1 MKLKM
6 LVYITLLLV
15 LSVGVVQAAEE
26 ATCLN
31 KIGVHPV
38 HDSLK
43 DEKALWDMMRKDEVW
58 KDIKDALSRA
68 KCPPETGD
76 SCSKLVKPLEDF
88 FQQDFK
94 VDNFRHRTY
103 HAKDSII
110 FHWMMFRPGGDFKK
124 KIEVAKNIKWCGE
137 KLLHAYEFD
146 VKANRKTYT
155 FTVPKKCGNLALLK
169 VEECPKCPT
178 NCSDCSVECRDN
190 PKEKGCPSQ
199 CKDCKDQNC
208 FAKCQPESCPENC
221 TEKCLNNPE
230 GNDCKKCNDQ
240 GCLQKFNQCKEKD
253 CNQCSDE
260 CAENP
265 YAKGCPQQCRECK
278 DEGCLR
284 IVPVIVKEPFNL
296 CKEKDCN
303 QCSDKCAENPYAK
316 ECPQQCRECKDE
328 ECFVPVEVPVEV
340 EKIVPVNPCR
350 NCNDCSYECK
360 TGGECENTVCRKCQ
374 SNDCFVPVTK
384 TITCIQPCPPA
395 FHFIAD
401 LGYYRQSDPA
411 DYLFGRVGIEYNLSE
426 NASWLEGVSLL
437 TMIGTAPKIGGSDG
451 DTAFL
456 LDVIAQ
462 YNWLQSYDSW
472 SLPLLRGFTGIGLG
486 GWFTSGDVLD
496 DSGDSDL
503 DIIANIGVRLPN
515 HPDISVFFEM
525 RNAVDELDSISEYG
539 RFGAGVRIQF

>member
-1 MKLKM
+1 M
-6 LVYITLLLV
+6 
-15 LSVGVVQAAEE
+15 
-26 ATCLN
+26 
-31 KIGVHPV
+31 
-38 HDSLK
+38 
-43 DEKALWDMMRKDEVW
+43 
-58 KDIKDALSRA
+58 
-68 KCPPETGD
+68 
-76 SCSKLVKPLEDF
+76 
-88 FQQDFK
+88 
-94 VDNFRHRTY
+94 
-103 HAKDSII
+103 II
-110 FHWMMFRPGGDFKK
+110 
-124 KIEVAKNIKWCGE
+124 
-137 KLLHAYEFD
+137 
-146 VKANRKTYT
+146 
-155 FTVPKKCGNLALLK
+155 
-169 VEECPKCPT
+169 
-178 NCSDCSVECRDN
+178 
-190 PKEKGCPSQ
+190 
-199 CKDCKDQNC
+199 
-208 FAKCQPESCPENC
+208 
-221 TEKCLNNPE
+221 
-230 GNDCKKCNDQ
+230 
-240 GCLQKFNQCKEKD
+240 
-253 CNQCSDE
+253 
-260 CAENP
+260 
-265 YAKGCPQQCRECK
+265 
-278 DEGCLR
+278 
-284 IVPVIVKEPFNL
+284 KEPFNL

-437 TMIGTAPKIGGSDG
+437 TMIGAAPKIGGSDG

>member
-26 ATCLN
+26 TKCLK

-38 HDSLK
+38 HEPLTSEEELCEMMQ
-43 DEKALWDMMRKDEVW
+43 DEKIWY
-58 KDIKDALSRA
+58 DIAEALSDAECLGIQCSELSTKINEFFTNNCRNLQQC
-68 KCPPETGD
+68 KIQKENYKKED
-76 SCSKLVKPLEDF
+76 SV
-88 FQQDFK
+88 
-94 VDNFRHRTY
+94 T
-103 HAKDSII
+103 
-110 FHWMMFRPGGDFKK
+110 FHWMMFRPNGKG
-124 KIEVAKNIKWCGE
+124 KIKVAKNLKWCGAE
-137 KLLHAYEFD
+137 DLPAYEFD
-146 VKANRKTYT
+146 IVYDKKKYT
-155 FTVPKKCGNLALLK
+155 FTVPKGCGNLALLK
-169 VEECPKCPT
+169 VEEYPECPKCT
-178 NCSDCSVECRDN
+178 
-190 PKEKGCPSQ
+190 Q
-199 CKDCKDQNC
+199 
-208 FAKCQPESCPENC
+208 CPENC
-221 TEKCLNNPE
+221 TEKCRDNPE
-230 GNDCKKCNDQ
+230 SDDCKKCNDQ